1 MTAPGG
7 LDGQHLER
15 ELPESTLVAY
25 GILVIIIIISD
36 EEASWGRYE
45 RNFKWLNSICIIH
58 FANNFRALKKKM
70 FSLGCAFDAPKGTF
84 HSLKMILPSGTFWEL
99 SFM

>member
-7 LDGQHLER
+7 IDGQHLEH

-25 GILVIIIIISD
+25 GILVIIIIIPD

-58 FANNFRALKKKM
+58 FANNFRALKKNV
-70 FSLGCAFDAPKGTF
+70 FIRLCF
-84 HSLKMILPSGTFWEL
+84 
-99 SFM
+99 